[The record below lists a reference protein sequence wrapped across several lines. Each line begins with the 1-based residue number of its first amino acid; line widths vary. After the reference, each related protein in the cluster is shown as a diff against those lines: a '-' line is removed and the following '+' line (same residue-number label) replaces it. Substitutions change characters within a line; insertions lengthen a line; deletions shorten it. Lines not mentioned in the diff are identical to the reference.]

1 MECMHTCPHPVPLG
15 IVVYSNTLL
24 HVFLFVVD
32 RFEVIFTLHA
42 GRTFAHA
49 TEGLWK
55 TRALGGRDA
64 GIPPFK
70 MPTLNKGTLSAS
82 ESMRDGYHPKM
93 LLYALDGL
101 FFIYA
106 QIKDS
111 PRDERV
117 VLAYKILCISSNR
130 CTDRCNRVEQMGVPN
145 ALALLNTKDAR
156 HLECLAWAIYDDAL
170 LVGPWS
176 KLLGPQ
182 PWCTMLAGLQ

>member
-1 MECMHTCPHPVPLG
+1 MHACPHPVPLG
-15 IVVYSNTLL
+15 IMVYSNALL
-24 HVFLFVVD
+24 HVSLFVVD
-32 RFEVIFTLHA
+32 RFEAIFTLRT
-42 GRTFAHA
+42 GRTFTHA

-55 TRALGGRDA
+55 TRALRGRDV

-70 MPTLNKGTLSAS
+70 TPTLIKGTLWAT
-82 ESMRDGYHPKM
+82 ESMRDGYRPKM
-93 LLYALDGL
+93 LLYALDDL

-130 CTDRCNRVEQMGVPN
+130 CTDRCNGVEQMGVPN

-156 HLECLAWAIYDDAL
+156 HLKCLAWAIYDGTL
-170 LVGPWS
+170 LVGPQPELS
-176 KLLGPQ
+176 GPQ
-182 PWCTMLAGLQ
+182 PWCTMLVGLQ